1 VLGRWIPLCIA
12 FAAMMTAALR
22 VNQLFDRLKNE
33 INAKAESKDHVPLF
47 GWSHHNW
54 GALGKHKRLYVQS
67 DLRRS
72 YYLWTAAATLFWLS
86 MVFFLFSLVG
96 TVGRSRVT
104 ASPQC

>member
-1 VLGRWIPLCIA
+1 MLGRWIPLSIA
-12 FAAMMTAALR
+12 FAAMMTATLR

-33 INAKAESKDHVPLF
+33 IKAKAESKDSLF

-54 GALGKHKRLYVQS
+54 GAIGKHRRLYVQS
-67 DLRRS
+67 DLRRA

-96 TVGRSRVT
+96 SF
-104 ASPQC
+104 S